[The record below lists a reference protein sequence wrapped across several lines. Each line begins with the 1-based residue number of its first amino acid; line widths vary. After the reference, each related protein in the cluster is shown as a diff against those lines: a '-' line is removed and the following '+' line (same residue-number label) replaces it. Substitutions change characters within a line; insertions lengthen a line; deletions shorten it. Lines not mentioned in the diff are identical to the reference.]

1 VSFQIPFSSPVIMAH
16 HSTLYLQRLR
26 NCKTKRK
33 HKGSLIVE
41 VVVVVVMIVMIIIGR
56 GAVRGT
62 ISFTINRGCKE
73 FTALKNPLVLLVKV
87 GCY

>member
-1 VSFQIPFSSPVIMAH
+1 M
-16 HSTLYLQRLR
+16 
-26 NCKTKRK
+26 
-33 HKGSLIVE
+33 

-62 ISFTINRGCKE
+62 ICFTVNGGYKE
-73 FTALKNPLVLLVKV
+73 FTALKYPLFLLVRV

>member
-1 VSFQIPFSSPVIMAH
+1 
-16 HSTLYLQRLR
+16 
-26 NCKTKRK
+26 
-33 HKGSLIVE
+33 LI
-41 VVVVVVMIVMIIIGR
+41 VVVVVVMMIVMIIIGR

-62 ISFTINRGCKE
+62 VSFTINRGCRE

>member
-1 VSFQIPFSSPVIMAH
+1 
-16 HSTLYLQRLR
+16 
-26 NCKTKRK
+26 
-33 HKGSLIVE
+33 LIV

-62 ISFTINRGCKE
+62 VSFTINRGCRE